1 MVPRKITSLQHPLV
15 KRLVKIRLD
24 KEARLAEQSVLIVGI
39 KLVEEIA
46 RDLPLKT
53 LITDKPYPHLQ
64 AKEVF
69 EATLEILKKITGLT
83 TPEGVAAEV
92 DLPKNADLHTARYV
106 LALDNVSDPG
116 NVGTL
121 LRTALA
127 LGWEGAFLLPGTADP
142 FNEKALRAAKGA
154 TFRLPL
160 AQGTMEEFKK
170 VCAGK
175 KIFVADL
182 VGSAPQPTSAP
193 IVLILGS
200 ETHGPSQ
207 ELKKIGTPISIP
219 MPGAME
225 SLNVAIAGAI
235 LMYNMKGN
243 V

>member
-24 KEARLAEQSVLIVGI
+24 KEARLAEQSVLIAGI

-46 RDLPLKT
+46 RDLPLKI

-69 EATLEILKKITGLT
+69 EATPEILKKITGLS
-83 TPEGVAAEV
+83 TPEGIAAEV
-92 DLPKNADLHTARYV
+92 ALPQNADLHKARYI

-127 LGWEGAFLLPGTADP
+127 LGWEGVFLLPGTADP

-160 AQGTMEEFKK
+160 AQGGMEELKK

-182 VGSAPQPTSAP
+182 AGNAPQPTPSP
-193 IVLILGS
+193 LVLVLGS
-200 ETHGPSQ
+200 EAHGPSQ
-207 ELKKIGTPISIP
+207 ELKKMGTPISIP